1 MSCNLSPQAIAHYE
15 QAGDY
20 YKGEESTRSDSLP
33 LNAVV
38 IIVKV
43 WTAKVVFFFLF
54 SSANK
59 CFLKVATY
67 AAQLEQYQKA
77 VEIFEQV

>member
-1 MSCNLSPQAIAHYE
+1 MSCNLSPLFPQAIAHYE

-43 WTAKVVFFFLF
+43 WTMKVVFFFLF
-54 SSANK
+54 SVRQTSA
-59 CFLKVATY
+59 F
-67 AAQLEQYQKA
+67 
-77 VEIFEQV
+77 